1 MADMVANIANHRAQ
15 IEYHRDAMA
24 LEIDEAA
31 RLASMRD
38 SGASSQSQADAAQVA
53 VIDRERRLVEA
64 QTDLQRA
71 EQRLAAAAA
80 GAFLSTIEGIDGGDA
95 QRSLDDAK
103 IALALASAGSAPLQ
117 AEIAALT
124 DALESAIAVHERSSE
139 ATILAPE
146 GAMVWSLLIGTGAE
160 VQPGAVIATWV
171 DCRVLLVDAPISDIE
186 AALLA
191 PGAPA
196 QITFEGEDRVR
207 DGTVLMTRGAA
218 ATLAGDDLAA
228 IAKGRGP
235 NTAQAI
241 IELTPDETDIAEC
254 PIGRGAFVDFP
265 GVGVIDVIV
274 ARLRL

>member
-1 MADMVANIANHRAQ
+1 MADVAANIENHRSQ

-31 RLASMRD
+31 RLANLRD

-53 VIDRERRLVEA
+53 VIDRERRLIEA
-64 QTDLQRA
+64 ETALHRA
-71 EQRLAAAAA
+71 EQRLAAARA
-80 GAFLSTIEGIDGGDA
+80 GAFLSTVEGIDGGDA

-103 IALALASAGSAPLQ
+103 MALALANAGLAPLE

-124 DALESAIAVHERSSE
+124 AALESAIAVHERSSR

-160 VQPGAVIATWV
+160 VQPGSVIATWV
-171 DCRVLLVDAPISDIE
+171 DCRVLLVDAPVSDLE
-186 AALLA
+186 AALLS
-191 PGAPA
+191 PGALA
-196 QITFEGEDRVR
+196 HVTLEGDDRVR
-207 DGTVLMTRGAA
+207 DGKVLFTRGAA
-218 ATLAGDDLAA
+218 ATVASDDLAA

-235 NTAQAI
+235 NTGQAI
-241 IELTPDETDIAEC
+241 IELSPDEADVAEC
-254 PIGRGAFVDFP
+254 PIGRGAFVNFP
-265 GVGVIDVIV
+265 GVGVIDLLA